1 MTERFEKGY
10 NALYN
15 AFMNDRLQSGN
26 CSACAVGSIIG
37 SAENADWKMLKIG
50 DTKLFVTDTN
60 NNEWK
65 KMFSTM
71 NGHQYFDFN
80 QELNDKL
87 IEITGYDAYEMSMIE
102 YAFESNTNIKFYHDC
117 NDKDK
122 LMEDQ
127 INGLCAVI
135 DIMIELDNIHDG
147 KFYKEQLKNKLVNQ
161 Y

>member
-1 MTERFEKGY
+1 MTERFKKAY
-10 NALYN
+10 DALYD
-15 AFMNDRLQSGN
+15 AFMNDRLQAGN

-37 SAENADWKMLKIG
+37 SAQGATWKLKNIS
-50 DTKLFVTDTN
+50 KLKFFTTN
-60 NNEWK
+60 TFNYQWK

-80 QELNDKL
+80 QELNNNL
-87 IEITGYDAYEMSMIE
+87 VSLTGYDAYELSMIE
-102 YAFESNTNIKFYHDC
+102 YEFETNTKIKFYHDC

-147 KFYKEQLKNKLVNQ
+147 KFYKEQLKNKLISQ
-161 Y
+161 